1 MKMRP
6 AIRDRPYYDWSVRF
20 HPESRRKSCESVFK
34 MDCIVKPG
42 RRRGEE
48 RTRDTREGMASE
60 RASEMVFADAAL
72 QRK

>member
-1 MKMRP
+1 MNED
-6 AIRDRPYYDWSVRF
+6 ATCDQSQYYDWSVRF

-34 MDCIVKPG
+34 MDCTVKPG
-42 RRRGEE
+42 RRRGEDARHE
-48 RTRDTREGMASE
+48 GGMASE